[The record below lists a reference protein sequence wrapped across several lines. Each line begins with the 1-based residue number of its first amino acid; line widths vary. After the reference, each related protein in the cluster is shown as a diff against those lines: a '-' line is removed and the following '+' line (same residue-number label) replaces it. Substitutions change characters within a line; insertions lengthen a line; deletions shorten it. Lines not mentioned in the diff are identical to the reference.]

1 MDGIEEPPAALSSR
15 LLRLWIAGNGVLFL
29 FSPPT
34 PSSPISTNIPWFF
47 NIHTS
52 KLQWVISWAA
62 LPDFIWSCTG
72 AHCESR
78 GIKRKMTLAACSHNH
93 KGLGSLHEGWKLP
106 YGIRSKQ
113 TALQAML
120 SEMRKQ
126 LQEEPSTF
134 TEGQG
139 RFPTSSFL
147 QVCLPWCLVNGD
159 IKDRKSS
166 PKFQSFE
173 TTLYVVSVV
182 ILLLSEVSP
191 LDPGQGGPIYPE
203 FGPLLFHFKV
213 LLLDLPLIFSYL
225 VII

>member
-29 FSPPT
+29 FSSPT

-62 LPDFIWSCTG
+62 LPDFIWSCTV

-120 SEMRKQ
+120 SEMHKQ

-134 TEGQG
+134 SEGQG
-139 RFPTSSFL
+139 RFSHQQFFAGLFALVFGEWWYQGQKVFSQIPKLWNHSVCCQCCDFTPFWSLTPGSWAGWAHLSRVWASFI
-147 QVCLPWCLVNGD
+147 P
-159 IKDRKSS
+159 
-166 PKFQSFE
+166 F
-173 TTLYVVSVV
+173 
-182 ILLLSEVSP
+182 
-191 LDPGQGGPIYPE
+191 
-203 FGPLLFHFKV
+203 
-213 LLLDLPLIFSYL
+213 
-225 VII
+225 

>member
-1 MDGIEEPPAALSSR
+1 MKAGSCLTGSEANRQHFRQCFQKCISNFRRS
-15 LLRLWIAGNGVLFL
+15 LRL
-29 FSPPT
+29 
-34 PSSPISTNIPWFF
+34 
-47 NIHTS
+47 
-52 KLQWVISWAA
+52 
-62 LPDFIWSCTG
+62 
-72 AHCESR
+72 
-78 GIKRKMTLAACSHNH
+78 
-93 KGLGSLHEGWKLP
+93 SLRDREG
-106 YGIRSKQ
+106 
-113 TALQAML
+113 
-120 SEMRKQ
+120 
-126 LQEEPSTF
+126 
-134 TEGQG
+134 
-139 RFPTSSFL
+139 FPTSSFL

>member
-1 MDGIEEPPAALSSR
+1 M
-15 LLRLWIAGNGVLFL
+15 
-29 FSPPT
+29 
-34 PSSPISTNIPWFF
+34 
-47 NIHTS
+47 
-52 KLQWVISWAA
+52 ISWAA
-62 LPDFIWSCTG
+62 LPDFIWSCTV

-134 TEGQG
+134 SEGQG

-182 ILLLSEVSP
+182 IYSFLKSHPWILGRV
-191 LDPGQGGPIYPE
+191 GPSIPSL
-203 FGPLLFHFKV
+203 GLFYSILRFYYWTF
-213 LLLDLPLIFSYL
+213 L
-225 VII
+225 